1 MHLDNGLLIPLFVF
15 LLCKGNLVNGNNE
28 KARLIKDL
36 LKNYCPDARPF
47 DNYSSS
53 YNNNSRPFKNDFRPV
68 KVYFSLTYHQL
79 QDFNEPAQIAKS
91 LVWIRTYWTDINL
104 KWNASE
110 YGGNEHVHISAEKI
124 WIPDLTLY
132 NSANGEGEKM
142 YDLSYQARV
151 QSNGNVSLASPL
163 LLESICHI
171 NLKDFPFDA
180 QKCELRIGSW
190 TYDSSDLDLKIAPST
205 KGIIMDH
212 LETNSLWHYKHKS
225 AKVVHSSIKYTCCKF
240 PFHDLI
246 YTFEFQRKSLYY
258 VLNIIIP
265 TMFLSAL
272 TCISFCFPPHS
283 GERISLGI
291 SVMIGIYLIMIVVNE
306 QTPVSSDT
314 RPMLTLFLICI
325 QASTFVSL
333 LLTAIALQLHHKTK
347 PLPSWF
353 RKFCECIIKKIC
365 RICKTMKKKINE
377 KICGCQ
383 RCPLSS
389 TPCNNNDS
397 ESSGGIHNP
406 GCQESSPSSDAG
418 SIPMDLQEETNSTNL
433 QEEISTENNDSWEY
447 DIFSF
452 YFFLGVFGIFF
463 IVILIYAV

>member
-225 AKVVHSSIKYTCCKF
+225 AK
-240 PFHDLI
+240 
-246 YTFEFQRKSLYY
+246 
-258 VLNIIIP
+258 
-265 TMFLSAL
+265 
-272 TCISFCFPPHS
+272 
-283 GERISLGI
+283 
-291 SVMIGIYLIMIVVNE
+291 
-306 QTPVSSDT
+306 
-314 RPMLTLFLICI
+314 
-325 QASTFVSL
+325 
-333 LLTAIALQLHHKTK
+333 
-347 PLPSWF
+347 
-353 RKFCECIIKKIC
+353 
-365 RICKTMKKKINE
+365 
-377 KICGCQ
+377 
-383 RCPLSS
+383 
-389 TPCNNNDS
+389 
-397 ESSGGIHNP
+397 
-406 GCQESSPSSDAG
+406 SPSSDAG